1 MAGAPGDVNRA
12 TVNRA
17 TVNRMANASSRLAVE
32 IGSIV
37 AGKYRIDR
45 ILAEGGMGVVVAA
58 THLHLEQSVA
68 LKFLRGGVSM
78 QLDALARFTREAKA
92 AAQLRSEYVA
102 RVIDAGVTEDG
113 TPYMAMEYLEGQSL
127 ARTLQT
133 LGRLDVA
140 SAVEYAIQACEGL
153 AEAHSR
159 RIVHRDIKPYNLF
172 LVERAPGWNAIKILD
187 FGISKVAFAD
197 GGNVA
202 TGVIIGS
209 PCYMS
214 PEQLRATATVDQR
227 TDLWSLGATL
237 YELLVGHAAFDA
249 SQSLPELITAILDKP
264 APRVRDARSDV
275 PAELDAVVDRCLA
288 KDREERF
295 SSAGELATALLPFAT
310 PRARII
316 AERAASMTPAFR
328 MGLSERPSSLSAPP
342 SAPPPSSAGDAPEAG
357 SQLLT
362 SLALGSQGDDAEG
375 AKMDTPKSPA
385 ATRRWLSIA
394 SAAAAAVAVAGV
406 LVLATVGKGNG
417 HEIPAVVAP
426 VIAPPQATT
435 RNDAPPAVTLAPA
448 PTGPERV
455 ELVVRVSPS
464 TARIAIDDKVV
475 DNPFVASYPKDRS
488 THRIVARAWG
498 YEPKTK
504 DVTLTADTMV
514 DLELDRHIWPMAPPS
529 PPAAPPSPRPPPPV
543 AAPETPAPAPTEKAI
558 KPIASALSEPDVDLS
573 AGHAPLRPIEA
584 KDPYA
589 EP

>member
-1 MAGAPGDVNRA
+1 M
-12 TVNRA
+12 NRA

-68 LKFLRGGVSM
+68 LKFLRGGVSL
-78 QLDALARFTREAKA
+78 QLDALARFKREAKA

-275 PAELDAVVDRCLA
+275 PPALDAVVDRCLA

-328 MGLSERPSSLSAPP
+328 MGLSERPPSLSAPP
-342 SAPPPSSAGDAPEAG
+342 AAPSPSSAEDAPVPEAA
-357 SQLLT
+357 SQSPT
-362 SLALGSQGDDAEG
+362 SLALGSQSDDTEG
-375 AKMDTPKSPA
+375 AKMEPPKSPA
-385 ATRRWLSIA
+385 STRRWLSIA
-394 SAAAAAVAVAGV
+394 SAGAVLAAGVVAV
-406 LVLATVGKGNG
+406 ATVGKSNG
-417 HEIPAVVAP
+417 HENTAIVAP
-426 VIAPPQATT
+426 VNAPPPATT
-435 RNDAPPAVTLAPA
+435 RNDAPPAVTLVP
-448 PTGPERV
+448 PQTGPERV

-514 DLELDRHIWPMAPPS
+514 DLELDRHIWPVAPPS
-529 PPAAPPSPRPPPPV
+529 PPAAPAPPRPTPPPPPV
-543 AAPETPAPAPTEKAI
+543 AAPEAPPPALPEKAI
-558 KPIASALSEPDVDLS
+558 KPIASAPSEPDVDLS
-573 AGHAPLRPIEA
+573 GGHAPLRPIEA

-589 EP
+589 AP

>member
-1 MAGAPGDVNRA
+1 
-12 TVNRA
+12 
-17 TVNRMANASSRLAVE
+17 MANASSRLAVE

-68 LKFLRGGVSM
+68 LKFLRGGVNM

-102 RVIDAGVTEDG
+102 RVIDAGATEDG

-264 APRVRDARSDV
+264 APRVRDVRSDV
-275 PAELDAVVDRCLA
+275 PAELDQVVDRCLA

-310 PRARII
+310 PRARIV

-328 MGLSERPSSLSAPP
+328 MGLSERPPSLSAPP
-342 SAPPPSSAGDAPEAG
+342 SAPPPSSAADTPEVG

-362 SLALGSQGDDAEG
+362 SLALGSQGDDTEG

-385 ATRRWLSIA
+385 TTRRWLSIA
-394 SAAAAAVAVAGV
+394 SAAAVAVAAV
-406 LVLATVGKGNG
+406 VALTTLATVGKRNG
-417 HEIPAVVAP
+417 HDSTALVAP
-426 VIAPPQATT
+426 EIAPPPVTAH
-435 RNDAPPAVTLAPA
+435 NDAPAAVTLAPA

-504 DVTLTADTMV
+504 EVTLTADTMV
-514 DLELDRHIWPMAPPS
+514 DLELDRHIWPAAPPS
-529 PPAAPPSPRPPPPV
+529 PPAAPPPPRPTPPV
-543 AAPETPAPAPTEKAI
+543 AAPEAPAAAPAPAPPPEKAI
-558 KPIASALSEPDVDLS
+558 RPIASALSEPDVALS
-573 AGHAPLRPIEA
+573 GGHAPLRPIEA

-589 EP
+589 AP